1 MCNCDDLLI
10 CKASDNLAKHLLKLT
25 AVLDTLREHDLLIK
39 GSKIE
44 LFRSQLGFLGFNVST
59 EGWSPTESK
68 LSASIDWP
76 APETVK
82 HLRSFL
88 GMANFFRSIMPAY
101 LEMAAPLTDL
111 LMASSGAQ
119 NVNWSVESETTFN
132 SIKSTLTS
140 APVLKHF
147 DPAPRLRTAV
157 HVNGN

>member
-1 MCNCDDLLI
+1 MI
-10 CKASDNLAKHLLKLT
+10 CTASDDPAEHLLKLT
-25 AVLDTLREHDLLIK
+25 AILGTLREHDLLVK
-39 GSKIE
+39 GSKSE
-44 LFRSQLGFLGFNVST
+44 LFCSWVEFLGFNVST
-59 EGWSPTESK
+59 EGWPPTESEV
-68 LSASIDWP
+68 SAVVDWP

-147 DPAPRLRTAV
+147 DPALRTAV